1 MAALG
6 DWLGCY
12 RVGILADMGS
22 GNCLVWIQRL
32 MATVA
37 MGLGQFQRFLSCDP
51 DTGLHKTHCN
61 SYTCFYIFKV
71 FFPCSVLPPQKG
83 FLFEFGF
90 LLSEYDM
97 TMWGLFWV
105 FFYFSFWYLSCLM
118 FFEPPGSMVCCHS
131 FWEILGHFY
140 FKYFLSSL
148 FLCVCSIY
156 IHITFFKIVP
166 QFMDVPEFVCF
177 FLIFLSLHFILASF
191 NWYILKSTDSSLV

>member
-1 MAALG
+1 MRGPAKTWGCLLHRSGRADAFPELVANFYILKTKKITAGSMALG

-97 TMWGLFWV
+97 PM
-105 FFYFSFWYLSCLM
+105 
-118 FFEPPGSMVCCHS
+118 
-131 FWEILGHFY
+131 
-140 FKYFLSSL
+140 
-148 FLCVCSIY
+148 
-156 IHITFFKIVP
+156 
-166 QFMDVPEFVCF
+166 
-177 FLIFLSLHFILASF
+177 
-191 NWYILKSTDSSLV
+191 